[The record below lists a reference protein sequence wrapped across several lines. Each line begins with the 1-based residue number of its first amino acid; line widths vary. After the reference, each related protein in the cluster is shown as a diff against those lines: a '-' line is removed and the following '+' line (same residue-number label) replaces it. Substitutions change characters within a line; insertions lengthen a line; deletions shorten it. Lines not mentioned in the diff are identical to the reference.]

1 MSFGFGAFSFVAAA
15 ILMVVVPV
23 VGIWLL
29 VKVLQGV
36 GAVVGGT
43 FRLIGGFFGRIG
55 HFVRGMCLD
64 TLHTVGGV
72 LTFVVLGL
80 LSLGNLLIGRPSSAR
95 HYAKALEDEGTSVG
109 LSLYRLALGHPV
121 RLLGLSAITDGL
133 ERRLP
138 ELVSRD
144 PQAYA
149 LPKNAEPS
157 FEGYK
162 ITGTLPP
169 GGSGARLYLAE
180 PSTAHRNLLAGRG
193 RMLPDRVVIKA
204 FDLDLG
210 STLPQIVRES
220 RALEA
225 AGRLGLVLEHD
236 LSPQQ
241 FHYVMPFVPGETVDI
256 VTTRMHARSSA
267 DGLDTGAL
275 RKVTAYGADM
285 LATLDRFHREGLWH
299 KDIKPSNLIVS
310 DGRVH
315 VVDLG
320 LVTPLSSAMTLT
332 THGTEYFRD
341 PELVRLALQGVKV
354 HEVDGVKFDLYSAGA
369 VLFSMVEGSFPAH
382 GSLSRI
388 TNNCPQS
395 LSWII
400 RRSMSDM
407 GSRYPSA
414 AAMNQDLAFVLAAE
428 DPFDVLPAQ
437 LPSETG
443 GIGKVAFASRVPDP
457 EPFPTW
463 SARSRAASMEMMDP
477 AAKGEGPAEGIGP
490 VTRAAV
496 RSGYRDVAPQG
507 PRQQR
512 RRTRRRSI
520 GALGLAAFAFLF
532 LIGVAGV
539 GAMSLSGSSPNM
551 SRTSFAYKNAA
562 GFDLGTTPD
571 PELTRFPR
579 MDLLFKQESRVN
591 SILVIFDPK
600 APFIPTRKLKAL
612 VKNLSLSGKDV
623 YCKDVSTGTDRDVVS
638 EAWSEQ
644 ALAWMGGYSVDQ
656 EEGKAA
662 MTWFANEANG
672 VDGVLWLEERDGGR
686 YLVHGFSSSG
696 WTAVFARLNLKL

>member
-1 MSFGFGAFSFVAAA
+1 MMSFGFGAFSFVATAV
-15 ILMVVVPV
+15 LMVVVPV

-36 GAVVGGT
+36 GIVVGGT

-55 HFVRGMCLD
+55 RFVRGMCLD
-64 TLHTVGGV
+64 SLHTVGGV

-144 PQAYA
+144 PQAHA
-149 LPKNAEPS
+149 LPRSAEPS

-169 GGSGARLYLAE
+169 GGSGARLFLAE
-180 PSTAHRNLLAGRG
+180 PSAAHRSLLAGRG
-193 RMLPDRVVIKA
+193 RMLPERVVIKA

-256 VTTRMHARSSA
+256 VTTRMHTRSGA
-267 DGLDTGAL
+267 DGLDTGTL
-275 RKVTAYGADM
+275 RKVTAYGADL

-310 DGRVH
+310 EGRVQ

-388 TNNCPQS
+388 TKNCPQS

-407 GSRYPSA
+407 ASRYPSA
-414 AAMNQDLAFVLAAE
+414 AAMNQDLAFVLAAK

-443 GIGKVAFASRVPDP
+443 GIGKAAFASREPDP

-463 SARSRAASMEMMDP
+463 SARSRAASMDAMDQV
-477 AAKGEGPAEGIGP
+477 AKGEVPAEGIGP
-490 VTRAAV
+490 ATRAAV
-496 RSGYRDVAPQG
+496 RSGYRDAAPEG

-532 LIGVAGV
+532 LVGVAGV
-539 GAMSLSGSSPNM
+539 GAMTLSGSSQTS
-551 SRTSFAYKNAA
+551 SRTTYAYEIADGQNAFVPQDVA
-562 GFDLGTTPD
+562 HSVDFPTAESVFQHPRRVNTVLIMADPVATPSKQMLAAATESLARSGRDAYCLEVSTD
-571 PELTRFPR
+571 PER
-579 MDLLFKQESRVN
+579 DD
-591 SILVIFDPK
+591 IAK
-600 APFIPTRKLKAL
+600 AWT
-612 VKNLSLSGKDV
+612 
-623 YCKDVSTGTDRDVVS
+623 
-638 EAWSEQ
+638 EQ
-644 ALAWMGGYSVDQ
+644 ARAWMGGYTVDQ

-662 MTWFANEANG
+662 MSWFAKEANG
-672 VDGVLWLEERDGGR
+672 VDGVLWLELDEHDQCLLYGFTDRGWRQTSHRFGR
-686 YLVHGFSSSG
+686 
-696 WTAVFARLNLKL
+696 